1 MNLPVLWVETSP
13 TTVLTVYTPATISSS
28 GKQDNASEDQ
38 CRMEQKDL
46 GKIKYEEV
54 AAMQILVVEPECR
67 PEVRD
72 IDGSL
77 KTMQEIVGGLIQPI

>member
-1 MNLPVLWVETSP
+1 
-13 TTVLTVYTPATISSS
+13 
-28 GKQDNASEDQ
+28 
-38 CRMEQKDL
+38 
-46 GKIKYEEV
+46 
-54 AAMQILVVEPECR
+54 MQILVVEPECR